1 VEWHASGVFLES
13 IQRVQHRRPPKL
25 SDALYLGG
33 HRIFLT
39 MCTHGRRAYFEPAEI
54 VDVALSELLRTA
66 TANEIEI
73 IAYCFMPDH
82 LHALIAGASEYSD
95 AKRFT
100 AVFRHRSGFRYRQ
113 RKGERLWQEGYFDRH
128 LRKEDRTVD
137 VVSYI
142 VANPVRS
149 GLCRTV
155 CEYPYSGSS
164 RYELADL
171 VNAVQWKPTPALG

>member
-1 VEWHASGVFLES
+1 MPSDLPPFFGIAQDFDIDNEKANGFGRKDTS
-13 IQRVQHRRPPKL
+13 I
-25 SDALYLGG
+25 D
-33 HRIFLT
+33 
-39 MCTHGRRAYFEPAEI
+39 
-54 VDVALSELLRTA
+54 
-66 TANEIEI
+66 
-73 IAYCFMPDH
+73 
-82 LHALIAGASEYSD
+82 
-95 AKRFT
+95 
-100 AVFRHRSGFRYRQ
+100 
-113 RKGERLWQEGYFDRH
+113 

-142 VANPVRS
+142 VANPVRR